1 MRTSLI
7 SGLGAVMLGA
17 VALGATSANA
27 ADQPPL
33 TPTRDVAVTYQAKDP
48 QGAVKVVHM
57 NFDAAGRRL
66 HIDVVGLPGFQV
78 IDRKAHV
85 LISVLYS
92 ERMYLE
98 RPLPPQVGNLM
109 DRSPNM
115 HMTRGTTATVAGH
128 SCTDWSVPTGPN
140 SPDLVACITAD
151 GVVLKAAPAGGANGG
166 APNLE
171 ATEIVYGPQPESLF
185 VPPAGF
191 KRIEPGTMPGAP
203 GAAPG
208 APPQAAPQAAPPGA
222 PQGAPPPPPAKQ

>member
-7 SGLGAVMLGA
+7 SGLGAF
-17 VALGATSANA
+17 ALALAATSAFA

-92 ERMYLE
+92 ERMYIE
-98 RPLPPQVGNLM
+98 RPLPPEVGNLM

-128 SCTDWSVPTGPN
+128 PCTDWSVPTGPN

-151 GVVLKAAPAGGANGG
+151 GVVLRAAPAGGPNGG
-166 APNLE
+166 APDLE

-185 VPPAGF
+185 VPPSGF
-191 KRIEPGTMPGAP
+191 KRIEPGNLPGAP
-203 GAAPG
+203 G
-208 APPQAAPQAAPPGA
+208 APQAAPPGA
-222 PQGAPPPPPAKQ
+222 APGAPQAAPPAPAAKP